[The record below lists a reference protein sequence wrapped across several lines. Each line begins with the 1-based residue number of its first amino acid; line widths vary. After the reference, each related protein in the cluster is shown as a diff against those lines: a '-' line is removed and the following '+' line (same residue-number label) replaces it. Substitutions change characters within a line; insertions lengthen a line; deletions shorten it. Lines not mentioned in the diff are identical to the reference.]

1 MYSTDSGI
9 EELAERRGMEE
20 VTLAYLADRLSTFV
34 DEHPEFDDAINR
46 FATWIAREEDDAT

>member
-1 MYSTDSGI
+1 
-9 EELAERRGMEE
+9 MEE
-20 VTLAYLADRLSTFV
+20 VTLAYLADRLSAFV